1 MYDPHAV
8 TSMIDA
14 LEFLFLG
21 AVLGL
26 VQGVSPGPL
35 VTLVISETLKFGRGE
50 GFKVAVSPLITD
62 SAVVVLTLV
71 VLSNLA
77 RYDVII
83 AVVSILGACYLIYL
97 AAENLKVKT
106 SMLEAKVVKKEALK
120 RAVITNFLN
129 PHVYV
134 FWISVGGPIILRS
147 LTIHTLAPGLFLVGF
162 YVLLIGSQASIAYM
176 VGRSKALVRGNY
188 YSYIVRALGI
198 VLILFAL
205 VLLIEGWE
213 LLRSL

>member
-8 TSMIDA
+8 MFMAEA

-21 AVLGL
+21 AILGL

-35 VTLVISETLKFGRGE
+35 VALVISETLKFGVRE

-62 SAVVVLTLV
+62 STVIVLTLV
-71 VLSNLA
+71 VLSNFA

-83 AVVSILGACYLIYL
+83 SVVSISGACYLIYL
-97 AAENLKVKT
+97 GLENLRVKT
-106 SMLEAKVVKKEALK
+106 PMLEAKVVKKEAFK

-134 FWISVGGPIILRS
+134 FWISVGGPTILRS
-147 LTIHTLAPGLFLVGF
+147 LTTHASGPSLFLVGF
-162 YVLLIGSQASIAYM
+162 YVLLI
-176 VGRSKALVRGNY
+176 VNRSKALVKGNY
-188 YSYIVRALGI
+188 YAHLVRALGI

-213 LLRSL
+213 LLGSL

>member
-1 MYDPHAV
+1 MVEAV
-8 TSMIDA
+8 
-14 LEFLFLG
+14 EFLLLG

-26 VQGVSPGPL
+26 VQGLSPGPL
-35 VTLVISETLKFGRGE
+35 VTLVISETLKFGKGE

-62 SAVVVLTLV
+62 SAVIVLALV

-77 RYDVII
+77 RYTMII
-83 AVVSILGACYLIYL
+83 GVVSILGACYLIFL
-97 AAENLKVKT
+97 GVENLRVKT
-106 SMLEAKVVKKEALK
+106 AMLEAKVMKKEALR

-134 FWISVGGPIILRS
+134 FWISVGGPIILRGLTVHVSVS
-147 LTIHTLAPGLFLVGF
+147 LLFLFGF
-162 YVLLIGSQASIAYM
+162 FVLIVSSKASIAYA
-176 VGRSKALVRGNY
+176 VDRSKAFVRGAY

-205 VLLIEGWE
+205 ILLIEG
-213 LLRSL
+213 LSILSSA

>member
-1 MYDPHAV
+1 MYDPNAV
-8 TSMIDA
+8 MLMADA

-26 VQGVSPGPL
+26 VQGLSPGPL

-62 SAVVVLTLV
+62 STVVVLALV

-77 RYDVII
+77 KYDVVIG
-83 AVVSILGACYLIYL
+83 VVSILGACYLVYL
-97 AAENLKVKT
+97 ALENLRVKT
-106 SMLEAKVVKKEALK
+106 SMLEAKVVKKQALK

-147 LTIHTLAPGLFLVGF
+147 LTTHALAPGLFLVGF
-162 YVLLIGSQASIAYM
+162 YVFLIGSQASIGYM
-176 VGRSKALVRGNY
+176 VDRSKALVRGNY

-198 VLILFAL
+198 VLVFFAL
-205 VLLIEGWE
+205 ILLTEGLKLLI
-213 LLRSL
+213 

>member
-1 MYDPHAV
+1 MFMAE
-8 TSMIDA
+8 A

-26 VQGVSPGPL
+26 VQGLSPGPL
-35 VTLVISETLKFGRGE
+35 VTLVISETLKFGKSE

-62 SAVVVLTLV
+62 STVIVLALV
-71 VLSNLA
+71 VLSNFA
-77 RYDVII
+77 RYDVVIG
-83 AVVSILGACYLIYL
+83 VVSISGACYLIYL
-97 AAENLKVKT
+97 ALENLRVKT
-106 SMLEAKVVKKEALK
+106 SMLEMKVVKKEAFK

-134 FWISVGGPIILRS
+134 FWISVGGPIIVRS
-147 LTIHTLAPGLFLVGF
+147 LTTHASGPGLFLVGF
-162 YVLLIGSQASIAYM
+162 YVLLIGSTASIAFM
-176 VGRSKALVRGNY
+176 VDRSKALVKGNY

>member
-1 MYDPHAV
+1 MVEAV
-8 TSMIDA
+8 
-14 LEFLFLG
+14 EFLLLG

-26 VQGVSPGPL
+26 VQGLSPGPL
-35 VTLVISETLKFGRGE
+35 VTLVISETLKFGKGE
-50 GFKVAVSPLITD
+50 GYKVALSPLITD
-62 SAVVVLTLV
+62 SVVVVLALV

-77 RYDVII
+77 KYTVII
-83 AVVSILGACYLIYL
+83 SGVSILGACYLVFL
-97 AAENLKVKT
+97 GVENLRVRT
-106 SMLEAKVVKKEALK
+106 AMLEAKVMKKEALK

-147 LTIHTLAPGLFLVGF
+147 LTVHVSVSVLFLFGF
-162 YVLLIGSQASIAYM
+162 FVLIVSSKASIAYA
-176 VGRSKALVRGNY
+176 VDRSKAFVRSDY

-205 VLLIEGWE
+205 ILLIEGWCM
-213 LLRSL
+213 LSSV